1 MESKNRSHYKH
12 LARQVLDAKQLTY
25 TLYASCPFRPSRC
38 SGDVVEPKLIPV
50 SGKINDA
57 CWDGEL
63 VEDRGRSTQ
72 DRFPRNKLHQSSC
85 SRSAADTDRINKKL
99 RACANFLQVCKS
111 HQSMVECMR
120 AQSERA

>member
-1 MESKNRSHYKH
+1 M
-12 LARQVLDAKQLTY
+12 
-25 TLYASCPFRPSRC
+25 F
-38 SGDVVEPKLIPV
+38 GDVVEPKLIPV

-72 DRFPRNKLHQSSC
+72 DRFPRNELHQSSF
-85 SRSAADTDRINKKL
+85 SRSAVDTDRINKKL
-99 RACANFLQVCKS
+99 RACADFLQVCKS

-120 AQSERA
+120 AQRERA